1 MSNDAAVTGRKGGR
15 KKWAGLGVL
24 VGLVVVLA
32 PWWKNHAALVDFT
45 DYGLVMAAVGR
56 IEAGER
62 PYLDFVTPIQTL
74 QFTVS
79 WWAEKVA
86 GARYLSLTYANAVF
100 IVLSFVGLAAALWRS
115 LGAGVAIVVAAA
127 VVGASSSQH
136 TIVWYNAVG
145 TTVLGVVVW
154 VLAARPRDGRWSAAA
169 IACVWLALWVGGMTK
184 LTYQVAALAFAMT
197 LTFRAGWL
205 GEVSWR
211 RARLMMLGHF
221 GFGVIAPVATEV
233 MWTGATLEQWLY
245 NVIVLPAG
253 FRTGMLWQLATAK
266 FYLHT
271 PHDYY
276 KPLHFTYAGAWGV
289 GLLLVASAMAAA
301 SIAKGGARR
310 VVRSVML
317 AVIAAGGWICMG
329 VILATNMD
337 ISYLAG
343 AAALVFATGI
353 ALAYAEGATAA
364 KWTKV
369 VLVVASLTLLVP
381 AWWSAWRGTRALWT
395 HDLALRQEMVSA
407 DDLPERLAYL
417 RGMRIPATLHAS
429 LQEYQRQAERLKAHG
444 VDETGFYCV
453 NATDWLVRAM
463 PAARHDDLPLW
474 LASGTTTS
482 DADSWRMAKR
492 IESDERIQVILSY
505 AGWNYWTSGMTELL
519 GKYFREERWGPRLY
533 AYVRD
538 AGVSVFE
545 FGTNTQS
552 NLYWRDMDV
561 SGAKPLVHRASNGL
575 FYLGSEGAHR
585 IDFARG
591 VYRFAAEMVAD
602 RHGRSGGVARATLTV
617 HAREG
622 EEPAEEIWRDT
633 IELGPEERW
642 VARPLAVSPG
652 GRPVTLTVDAVEG
665 AGVRFGWRRLRT
677 EHAGEVGEEPPRPIN
692 RLLAGRSIDARVLW
706 GGGEAVG
713 VEGVAHGVV
722 EHTGANGGALES
734 GAPGEVWVRL
744 GRRIG
749 RLAGEYQ
756 YIGDA
761 RPEDYG
767 ATGMKVTV
775 IYYKSGRFEV
785 VHTRELRP
793 SVNPEDR
800 GVQRFDFG
808 VPEGEGWVALVVTP
822 APGNA
827 EPLGRISWRKFQAW

>member
-1 MSNDAAVTGRKGGR
+1 MSWRWAVAA
-15 KKWAGLGVL
+15 LGVL
-24 VGLVVVLA
+24 AGLTVVLA

-100 IVLSFVGLAAALWRS
+100 IALSFVGLVAALWRR
-115 LGAGVAIVVAAA
+115 LGVVTAMVVAAA

-145 TTVLGVVVW
+145 TTVLGVVVG
-154 VLAARPRDGRWSAAA
+154 VLAVRPREGRWGAVA
-169 IACVWLALWVGGMTK
+169 IGCVWFALWVGGMTK
-184 LTYQVAALAFAMT
+184 LTYQVAALAFAWT
-197 LTFRAGWL
+197 LTFRAGWQ
-205 GEVSWR
+205 GEISWR
-211 RARLMMLGHF
+211 RARLTMIGHF
-221 GFGVIAPVATEV
+221 VFGVIAPVATELA
-233 MWTGATLEQWLY
+233 WTGATLEQWFY

-253 FRTGMLWQLATAK
+253 YRTNMLWQLATAQ

-271 PHDYY
+271 PHHYY
-276 KPLHFTYAGAWGV
+276 KPLHFTYAGAWGL
-289 GLLLVASAMAAA
+289 GLLMIVTAAA
-301 SIAKGGARR
+301 AWGIAKARERR
-310 VVRSVML
+310 VAKSVML
-317 AVIAAGGWICMG
+317 AAIAAGAWICMG

-353 ALAYAEGATAA
+353 VLAHADVAGMSRAMR
-364 KWTKV
+364 V

-381 AWWSAWRGTRALWT
+381 AWEAAWQGTRALWT
-395 HDLALRQEMVSA
+395 HEPAARKDMVSA
-407 DDLPERLAYL
+407 DDLPPRFGYL
-417 RGMRIPATLHAS
+417 HGMQIPATLHAS
-429 LQEYQRQAERLKAHG
+429 LVEFHRQAERLKASG
-444 VDETGFYCV
+444 VGESGYYCV
-453 NATDWLVRAM
+453 NAMDWLVRVM
-463 PAARHDDLPLW
+463 PGARHDDLPLW

-482 DADSWRMAKR
+482 DADSWRMAER

-505 AGWNYWTSGMTELL
+505 AGWNYWTSGMTEML
-519 GKYFREERWGPRLY
+519 GKNFREERWGPRLH

-538 AGVSVFE
+538 PQVSVFE
-545 FGTNTQS
+545 FSVNTQS
-552 NLYWRDMDV
+552 NLYWRDVTV
-561 SGAKPLVHRASNGL
+561 SGTEPLVERADNGL
-575 FYLGSEGAHR
+575 FYLGAGGPHR
-585 IDFARG
+585 LDFARG
-591 VYRFAAEMVAD
+591 LYRFAGELVAA
-602 RHGRSGGVARATLTV
+602 REGAGGDVARATFTV

-622 EEPAEEIWRDT
+622 GALADEIWRDT
-633 IELGPEERW
+633 VELGADERW
-642 VARPLAVSPG
+642 VARPFAVSPG
-652 GRPVTLTVDAVEG
+652 GRPVTLTVEAVQG
-665 AGVRFGWRRLRT
+665 TGVRFGWRRLQT
-677 EHAGEVGEEPPRPIN
+677 EHAGESGDELPRPIER
-692 RLLAGRSIDARVLW
+692 RLEGRQIDTRVLW
-706 GGGEAVG
+706 GGGDGVG
-713 VEGVAHGVV
+713 VEGVAHGLVQ
-722 EHTGANGGALES
+722 HAAADGGALE
-734 GAPGEVWVRL
+734 GAAPSEVWVKL

-756 YIGDA
+756 YVGDA

-785 VHTRELRP
+785 MHSRELRP
-793 SVNPEDR
+793 SLNEEDR
-800 GVQRFDFG
+800 AAQRFDFG

-827 EPLGRISWRKFQAW
+827 EALGRIAWRKFQAW